1 VRLDVARTLGFRVT
15 QPDALC
21 PPVKLLPGER
31 IQAVQELDLED
42 PETMPDAVE
51 ELCKLTGVE
60 RPEEIGL
67 NGPAV
72 AARVTEQNAGEPA
85 LRLFE
90 VVFGRDSL
98 TVALVVGDLFP
109 RLLEATVMYLAEV
122 QGRKFDALREEEPG
136 RIVHEVRDVETDGL
150 WGFPYYGAV
159 DATPL
164 FIRAA
169 VRAIKGRP
177 EFGATPVPGRA
188 TSVRDSLEAAVR
200 WLLRRLAGDEL
211 GLLSYRRTNAHG
223 LENQVWKDSW
233 DSMSHADGTICNHD
247 APVASVEAQAL
258 AYDALVEAAALCRTP
273 TSLLAAARRLERS
286 VERHL
291 WVKDCEGGFYAI
303 GADRDPESGAPRPLG
318 TRASN
323 MGWLLGSRLL
333 ARPDLAGRRR
343 RLVDLLFS
351 EEFLAEGGIR
361 TLSAREARFRP
372 RAYHNGNI
380 WGHDNY
386 VISLGLARQG
396 FHDEAQ
402 ELHRRLAASCR
413 ATHRFPEFVAGGEQG
428 TELIAKRIVD
438 VYDSR
443 NGRVNRV
450 EQPPQEIQG
459 WTVAAMVAIEH
470 SSAR

>member
-1 VRLDVARTLGFRVT
+1 MAVV
-15 QPDALC
+15 DALH

-31 IQAVQELDLED
+31 IEAVQELDLRE
-42 PETMPDAVE
+42 PETMPDALQ

-72 AARVTEQNAGEPA
+72 GALVTEQNAGESA

-98 TVALVVGDLFP
+98 TVALIVGDLFP
-109 RLLEATVMYLAEV
+109 RLLEATVLHLAAL
-122 QGRKFDALREEEPG
+122 QGRELDTRREEEPG
-136 RIVHEVRDVETDGL
+136 RIAHEIRDVETDGL
-150 WGFPYYGAV
+150 WWFPYYGSV

-164 FIRAA
+164 FVRAA
-169 VRAIKGRP
+169 VRAIERRP
-177 EFGATPVPGRA
+177 EFAATPVPGRNA
-188 TSVRDSLEAAVR
+188 SVRDSLEAAVG
-200 WLLRRLAGDEL
+200 WILRRLAEDDL
-211 GLLSYRRTNAHG
+211 GLLSHKRVNPDG
-223 LENQVWKDSW
+223 LEHQVWKDSW
-233 DSMSHADGTICNHD
+233 DSMSHADGTVCNHD

-258 AYDALVEAAALCRTP
+258 AYDALVEAMTQHADPAV
-273 TSLLAAARRLERS
+273 LAAAADRLERA
-286 VERHL
+286 VEKHL
-291 WVKDCEGGFYAI
+291 WVDDPEGGFYAI
-303 GADRDPESGAPRPLG
+303 GVDRDPSSGAPRPLE

-323 MGWLLGSRLL
+323 IGWMLNSRLL
-333 ARPDLAGRRR
+333 DNPERAGRRR
-343 RLVDLLFS
+343 RLVELLLS
-351 EEFLAEGGIR
+351 PEFLAEGGIR

-372 RAYHNGNI
+372 RAYHNGNV
-380 WGHDNY
+380 WGCDNY
-386 VISLGLARQG
+386 LISLGVARHG

-402 ELHRRLAASCR
+402 ELQRRLVASCR
-413 ATHRFPEFVAGGEQG
+413 ATHRFPEFVAGGEPR

-443 NGRVNRV
+443 HDRVNRV

-470 SSAR
+470 SHH

>member
-1 VRLDVARTLGFRVT
+1 M
-15 QPDALC
+15 
-21 PPVKLLPGER
+21 PPVNALDPPLKLLPGER
-31 IQAVQELDLED
+31 LESVQELDLRD
-42 PETMPDAVE
+42 PETMPDSLE

-67 NGPAV
+67 NGPAIG
-72 AARVTEQNAGEPA
+72 ARVTEENAGEAA

-109 RLLEATVMYLAEV
+109 QLIEATVLYLAGV
-122 QGRKFDALREEEPG
+122 QGREFNALREEEPG
-136 RIVHEVRDVETDGL
+136 RIAHEIRDVETNGV
-150 WGFPYYGAV
+150 WGFPYYGSV

-169 VRAIKGRP
+169 LRAIERRP
-177 EFGATPVPGRA
+177 EFAAAHVPGREA
-188 TSVRDSLEAAVR
+188 TVRDSLDAAVG
-200 WLLRRLAGDEL
+200 WLLGRLSADDL
-211 GLLSYRRTNAHG
+211 GLLSHRRTNPHG

-233 DSMSHADGTICNHD
+233 DSMSHADGTICNLE

-258 AYDALVEAAALCRTP
+258 AYDALLEAAP
-273 TSLLAAARRLERS
+273 QQTSPAVLLEAADRLERA
-286 VERHL
+286 VEQHL
-291 WVKDCEGGFYAI
+291 WIDDPEGGFYAI
-303 GADRDPESGAPRPLG
+303 GVDRDPASGAPRPLE

-323 MGWLLGSRLL
+323 MGWLLDSRLL
-333 ARPDLAGRRR
+333 DGPEHAGRRQ
-343 RLVDLLFS
+343 RLVDLLLS

-361 TLSAREARFRP
+361 TLSAREERFRP
-372 RAYHNGNI
+372 RAYHNGNV
-380 WGHDNY
+380 WGHDNF
-386 VISLGLARQG
+386 VISLGLARHG
-396 FHDEAQ
+396 FRDEAQ
-402 ELHRRLAASCR
+402 ELQRRLAAFCR
-413 ATHRFPEFVAGGEQG
+413 STHRFPEFVAGGEPG
-428 TELIAKRIVD
+428 SELIAKRIVD

-470 SSAR
+470 SPAP

>member
-1 VRLDVARTLGFRVT
+1 MRAVHDFR
-15 QPDALC
+15 

-31 IQAVQELDLED
+31 LETVRELDLRD
-42 PETMPDAVE
+42 PEAMPDALE

-72 AARVTEQNAGEPA
+72 GARVTEQNAAETA

-98 TVALVVGDLFP
+98 TVALVVEDLFP
-109 RLLEATVMYLAEV
+109 RLLEATVLYLAEI
-122 QGRKFDALREEEPG
+122 QGREFNALREEEPG
-136 RIVHEVRDVETDGL
+136 RIAHEIRDVDTDGL

-169 VRAIKGRP
+169 LRAIERRP
-177 EFGATPVPGRA
+177 ELAAMPVPQHETTVG
-188 TSVRDSLEAAVR
+188 DSLEAAIG
-200 WLLRRLAGDEL
+200 WLLRRLAEDDL
-211 GLLSYRRTNAHG
+211 GLLSHRRVNPHG

-233 DSMSHADGTICNHD
+233 DSMSHADGTVCNHD

-258 AYDALVEAAALCRTP
+258 AYDALVEASAGHSAP
-273 TSLLAAARRLERS
+273 AVLLAAAGKLERA
-286 VERHL
+286 VEKHL
-291 WVKDCEGGFYAI
+291 WIDDAEGGFYAI
-303 GADRDPESGAPRPLG
+303 GVDRDPTSNAPRPLK

-333 ARPDLAGRRR
+333 DRPEHAGRRR
-343 RLVDLLFS
+343 RLVELLLS
-351 EEFLAEGGIR
+351 DEFLAEGGIR

-372 RAYHNGNI
+372 RAYHNGNV
-380 WGHDNY
+380 WGCDNY
-386 VISLGLARQG
+386 LISLGFARHG
-396 FHDEAQ
+396 LRDEAL
-402 ELHRRLAASCR
+402 ELQRRLAASCR
-413 ATHRFPEFVAGGEQG
+413 ATHRFPEFVAGGEPG

-443 NGRVNRV
+443 NERMNRI

-470 SSAR
+470 ART